1 MVLEPHVARLEQV
14 FSLVSLLERTCVRLC
29 GAPKG
34 AIPLVERK
42 MYKSFFNLRESPFN
56 VNVDPRFFFPTRQT
70 EETLQRL
77 AYGIRNRRGL
87 ILLTGEVG
95 TGKTMMLNQ
104 LLDWLR
110 QLRTP
115 TAFVFNSNLG
125 EGDLFN
131 LMACDFGIATEPSD
145 RSNLPIRLNRWLCE
159 CCRTG
164 VSPVLIVDEAQ
175 GLPFERFEEIRL
187 LLNIETASEKMLQIV
202 FAGQPELDERLNRPE
217 GRQLRQRIAVRCK
230 INALTV
236 EQTHGYI
243 EQRLRIAGASGAP
256 IFQRQAM
263 DAVHFYARGIPRVI
277 NLICEHSLI
286 NAYVDQLRSVPA
298 HIVDEVAGE
307 FQVHDASVRPPSIQS
322 TFEWPRPV
330 SAHHSAETQRAR
342 AAVAG
347 ISSRFPDAGPGNQP
361 CATSPALQAFSSTP
375 TISEAS
381 SFLNVPVPRAAVSE
395 STEQRG
401 HWPLVLPAPSP
412 VQPAQH
418 VSVPTVKPVSSSLAR
433 AVIPVEMNRPAAQA
447 RSIENRIRQRRWIH
461 GSDTWQAWN
470 RWWSIRRDE
479 CLSVFRLPALR
490 RMAAF
495 LLRRLGPAKPRVHR
509 SHSIRRWQN
518 LHHRRSSAPT
528 PLRRYL
534 LSSLDRDVASFVERA
549 RQGRT
554 AIFRWLQ
561 QPLSSLHRR

>member
-1 MVLEPHVARLEQV
+1 
-14 FSLVSLLERTCVRLC
+14 
-29 GAPKG
+29 
-34 AIPLVERK
+34 

-77 AYGIRNRRGL
+77 AYGIQNRRGL

-125 EGDLFN
+125 EDDLLN
-131 LMACDFGIATEPSD
+131 LMACDFGIATEPND
-145 RSNLPIRLNRWLCE
+145 RTNLPIRLNRWLHQSY
-159 CCRTG
+159 RTG

-187 LLNIETASEKMLQIV
+187 LLNIETPSEKMLQIV
-202 FAGQPELDERLNRPE
+202 FAGQQELEERLNRPE

-298 HIVDEVAGE
+298 YIVDEVANE
-307 FQVHDASVRPPSIQS
+307 FQVHDSSVRPPSIQS
-322 TFEWPRPV
+322 DFAWARP
-330 SAHHSAETQRAR
+330 APARDPAETQRVH
-342 AAVAG
+342 AAAAG
-347 ISSRFPDAGPGNQP
+347 VSSRFPDAIPGNQP
-361 CATSPALQAFSSTP
+361 CTTSTALQALSSTP

-381 SFLNVPVPRAAVSE
+381 SFLDVPFPPASASE

-401 HWPLVLPAPSP
+401 HWPLVLPAPAP
-412 VQPAQH
+412 IQPAQH
-418 VSVPTVKPVSSSLAR
+418 VSVVAVNPVSSPLVR
-433 AVIPVEMNRPAAQA
+433 AVIPVEMNQPAARA
-447 RSIENRIRQRRWIH
+447 RSIENRSRQRHWIH
-461 GSDTWQAWN
+461 APDTWQTWN

-479 CLSVFRLPALR
+479 CSSMLRLPALR
-490 RMAAF
+490 RVTAF
-495 LLRRLGPAKPRVHR
+495 LLRWLGPVKPRVHR

-518 LHHRRSSAPT
+518 VQHRRSSAPA

-534 LSSLDRDVASFVERA
+534 LSSLDKEVASFFERA
-549 RQGRT
+549 RQGRL

-561 QPLSSLHRR
+561 QPLSSPHRR

>member
-1 MVLEPHVARLEQV
+1 MLLAWNCHLHWFLYSNGFESDYAVFGGRYPSVA
-14 FSLVSLLERTCVRLC
+14 
-29 GAPKG
+29 
-34 AIPLVERK
+34 RK
-42 MYKSFFNLRESPFN
+42 MYKSFFSLRENPFN

-77 AYGIRNRRGL
+77 AYGIQNRRGL

-145 RSNLPIRLNRWLCE
+145 RVNLPIRLNRWLFE
-159 CCRTG
+159 CYRTG
-164 VSPVLIVDEAQ
+164 ASPVLIVDEAQ

-187 LLNIETASEKMLQIV
+187 LLNIETPSEKMLQIV
-202 FAGQPELDERLNRPE
+202 FAGQPELEERLNLPE

-230 INALTV
+230 INALTA

-298 HIVDEVAGE
+298 YIVDEVASE
-307 FQVHDASVRPPSIQS
+307 FQIHDASVCPPSTQS
-322 TFEWPRPV
+322 AFEWTRTRSVLARDP
-330 SAHHSAETQRAR
+330 AETELAH

-347 ISSRFPDAGPGNQP
+347 VSSRFPDAMPGNQP
-361 CATSPALQAFSSTP
+361 CSTSRALQATP
-375 TISEAS
+375 ASSEAS
-381 SFLNVPVPRAAVSE
+381 GFLSAPFPPSAVSV

-401 HWPLVLPAPSP
+401 HWPLVLPAPLP
-412 VQPAQH
+412 TQRAQH
-418 VSVPTVKPVSSSLAR
+418 VSVD
-433 AVIPVEMNRPAAQA
+433 AVTPGSTPLPRVVISVEMNRSATEAVETRRPG
-447 RSIENRIRQRRWIH
+447 NRRLQRRWIH
-461 GSDTWQAWN
+461 VPPTWQTWN
-470 RWWSIRRDE
+470 RWWSARRDE
-479 CLSVFRLPALR
+479 CLSLLRIPALR
-490 RMAAF
+490 RITAF
-495 LLRRLGPAKPRVHR
+495 LTQWLGPAKPRVHR
-509 SHSIRRWQN
+509 TSSIRRWRN
-518 LHHRRSSAPT
+518 VPHSRSSTSAP
-528 PLRRYL
+528 LHRHL
-534 LSSLDRDVASFVERA
+534 LSSIDRDVDNFVERA
-549 RQGRT
+549 RQGGT

-561 QPLSSLHRR
+561 QPLSSPHRR

>member
-1 MVLEPHVARLEQV
+1 
-14 FSLVSLLERTCVRLC
+14 
-29 GAPKG
+29 
-34 AIPLVERK
+34 

-77 AYGIRNRRGL
+77 AYGIQNRRGL

-125 EGDLFN
+125 EDDLLN

-145 RSNLPIRLNRWLCE
+145 RTNLPIRLIRWLHE
-159 CCRTG
+159 SYRTG

-187 LLNIETASEKMLQIV
+187 LLNIETPSEKMLQIV
-202 FAGQPELDERLNRPE
+202 FAGQPELEERLNRPE

-230 INALTV
+230 INALTI

-243 EQRLRIAGASGAP
+243 EQRLRIGGASGAP

-298 HIVDEVAGE
+298 HIVDEVASE
-307 FQVHDASVRPPSIQS
+307 FQVHDSSVRPPSTQS
-322 TFEWPRPV
+322 AFEWTRMRPV
-330 SAHHSAETQRAR
+330 STHDPVETQRAH

-347 ISSRFPDAGPGNQP
+347 ISSRFPDARPGNQH
-361 CATSPALQAFSSTP
+361 CATSPVLQALSSTP

-381 SFLNVPVPRAAVSE
+381 SFLDVPFPPASVSE

-401 HWPLVLPAPSP
+401 HWPLVLPAPAP
-412 VQPAQH
+412 TQPAKH
-418 VSVPTVKPVSSSLAR
+418 VSVAAANPVSSPLAR
-433 AVIPVEMNRPAAQA
+433 ADIPVEMNRPAARA
-447 RSIENRIRQRRWIH
+447 RSIESRSRQRRWIRVPA
-461 GSDTWQAWN
+461 TWQTWN
-470 RWWSIRRDE
+470 RWWSNRRDK
-479 CLSVFRLPALR
+479 CLSMLRLPALR
-490 RMAAF
+490 RVTAF
-495 LLRRLGPAKPRVHR
+495 LLRWLGPATPRVHR
-509 SHSIRRWQN
+509 SHSTRRWQSV
-518 LHHRRSSAPT
+518 HQRRSSAPAPA
-528 PLRRYL
+528 PLRRHL

-549 RQGRT
+549 RQGRL

-561 QPLSSLHRR
+561 QPLSSPHRR